1 MAIQKAN
8 RDKADYIFCKKIGG
22 KIQWRAAVKAAKK
35 DNNILG

>member
-8 RDKADYIFCKKIGG
+8 RDKANYILCKKIGG
-22 KIQWRAAVKAAKK
+22 TMQWRAAVKAAMK